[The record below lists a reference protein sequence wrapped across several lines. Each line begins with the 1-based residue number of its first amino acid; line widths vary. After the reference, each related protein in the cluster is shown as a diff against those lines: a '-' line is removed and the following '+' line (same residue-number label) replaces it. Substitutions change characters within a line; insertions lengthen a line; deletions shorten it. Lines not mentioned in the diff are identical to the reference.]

1 MAVPGRDT
9 SPDEVGLRLRRARQ
23 ERRIGVRELA
33 RRVDVSS
40 SLISQIERGKTQPS
54 VRTLHA
60 ITNELGI
67 SLDQLLDT
75 DTLPAATAREAAA
88 RDPKPTT
95 SPSSRWSSLQPTGR
109 VQRSN
114 TRKVLNV
121 ESGVRWERLTATP
134 DPLVDF
140 LYVVHEVGGGSSPSD
155 ALVGHSGF
163 EYGVVVQGRLTVT
176 VGFET
181 YELDPGDS
189 ISFDSSVPHRIS
201 NHGDDAAHAFWF
213 VIGRHGDPREGFRPW
228 TLWP

>member
-1 MAVPGRDT
+1 MDVPDPDT
-9 SPDEVGLRLRRARQ
+9 GHGKVGVRLRRARQ

-40 SLISQIERGKTQPS
+40 SLISQIETGKTQPS

-60 ITNELGI
+60 IVNELGI

-75 DTLPAATAREAAA
+75 DAPPAATQPGAAA
-88 RDPKPTT
+88 GDPKAAAGPP
-95 SPSSRWSSLQPTGR
+95 SPWPSPPMER

-114 TRKVLNV
+114 ARKVLNV
-121 ESGVRWERLTATP
+121 ESGVRWERLTAAP

-140 LYVVHEVGGGSSPSD
+140 LYVVYEVGGGSSSSD
-155 ALVGHSGF
+155 ALVGHSGY
-163 EYGVVVQGRLTVT
+163 EYGVLVQGRLTVT

-201 NHGDDAAHAFWF
+201 NHGDEEAHAFWF
-213 VIGRHGDPREGFRPW
+213 VLGRHGDPREGFRPW